1 MSINKKDVE
10 YIASLAK
17 LKFDEN
23 ELSSITDDL
32 NSILGYVEKLNE
44 LNTDDI
50 EPLYYPIEYE
60 NVLREDIEKESLPT
74 EKGLE
79 NAPDRTEEHFRVP
92 KVINKEI

>member
-1 MSINKKDVE
+1 MAVNKKDVE
-10 YIASLAK
+10 HIASLAK
-17 LKFDEN
+17 LKFDED

-32 NSILGYVEKLNE
+32 NNILGYVEKLNE
-44 LNTDDI
+44 LNTDNI

-60 NVLREDIEKESLPT
+60 NVLRDDVEIKSIPT

-79 NAPDRTEEHFRVP
+79 NAPDRTDEHFRVP